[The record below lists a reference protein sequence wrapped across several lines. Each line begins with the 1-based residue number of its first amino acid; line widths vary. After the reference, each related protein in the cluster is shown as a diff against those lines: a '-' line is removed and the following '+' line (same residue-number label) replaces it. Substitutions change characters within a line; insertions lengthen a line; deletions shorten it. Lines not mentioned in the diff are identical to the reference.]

1 MEAELQQT
9 LDELCDDLLS
19 DAAAACD
26 QQSVLQSLTLLAL
39 KFPQAQRILGRS
51 LASHYNG
58 DNDTPVSSS
67 PVQRRTN
74 RELPAKL
81 SVLAKRFL
89 YRRETAHSTI
99 ALLATLAH
107 GSPFNQQRIVRSVT
121 GVRITRPSIEDP
133 ALDVRT
139 TVFDAGKIKKKTKK
153 TKSQQ
158 SLVLYALTVPDSV
171 KGAFRQWRKRQKLL
185 QNHRIPSGA
194 PPEQGGVPKPCH
206 CNECL
211 GAEQFLPTWQLHFQD
226 LGRWRKDPAA
236 DGETSLSNQSCSLTS
251 NVFFRVFL
259 QDFRLCTHDPVVQI
273 EESGGDK
280 KHLNV
285 FYFVPVTDAENN
297 TTTNTSSTYPPPA
310 FDPLQH
316 VCAIEI
322 APEIDVQEQCRSALA
337 LSLTQELPTGL
348 KGGTAYEAVSR
359 VVLLEGRAEL
369 SSCSHERFSRA
380 DASLADD
387 SAIPSTSAGAD
398 GGIAQFLAQVKNEAA
413 GEQVTRKKLEA
424 ALIANEY
431 DPGDSGAHT
440 NNETAQSPVSLSQ
453 LDYKIFRWVLE
464 FLEDDD
470 SVSLTILRSIMV
482 RPRESSL
489 VPLNQEVLTPE
500 RDAMDSNSDT
510 EIVEQPTPEAEAQTK
525 SSFSFQ
531 FTASVDT
538 RELVV
543 KCTIEDL
550 DPEQSSSQVFSA
562 SIPLEALFPQED
574 STSSAFFDPLSLLC
588 IEERELRAI
597 LTRCQVCFCNDP
609 PFSPLSV
616 PGTSI
621 HYLRAQQLPPQSQQ
635 DVDSYEDD
643 QDTQENNTLVECER
657 DAKKASSSA
666 SSSAPIPGLPDS
678 VASSLLAK
686 LEALVLSFN
695 TSSSSDNTKA
705 AFTTKFVDILS
716 LTIKSCNARITALA
730 TSQTIDGCH
739 TSEVHRKAGMERCRQ
754 CRDLLIQLGKK
765 AKLVLESSTHT
776 ANTSASDAL
785 ITADQLA
792 RISKLVR
799 KSVVQVQTQSQSV
812 HAWETPDVRVDKLH
826 LSRHVW
832 SSGVPDPEFY
842 RERDEQQREN
852 NKKQRQLTQQLMGK
866 HSKQQQQQ
874 QHQRT
879 YK

>member
-19 DAAAACD
+19 DAAAACN

-51 LASHYNG
+51 LASHYIG
-58 DNDTPVSSS
+58 DNDTPVSPS
-67 PVQRRTN
+67 PVQRRRTN

-81 SVLAKRFL
+81 SVLVKRFL

-99 ALLATLAH
+99 ALLAALAH

-133 ALDVRT
+133 ALNVRT

-158 SLVLYALTVPDSV
+158 MLVLYALTVPDSV
-171 KGAFRQWRKRQKLL
+171 KGAFKQWRKRQKLL

-226 LGRWRKDPAA
+226 LGQWRKDPEA
-236 DGETSLSNQSCSLTS
+236 DGETLLSNQSCSLTS

-259 QDFRLCTHDPVVQI
+259 QDFRLCTHDPVVQL
-273 EESGGDK
+273 EENDGDK

-297 TTTNTSSTYPPPA
+297 TTTSTSLTYPPPA

-322 APEIDVQEQCRSALA
+322 APEIDAQEQCRSALA
-337 LSLTQELPTGL
+337 LSLTQEPSTGL

-380 DASLADD
+380 DASLVDD

-398 GGIAQFLAQVKNEAA
+398 GGIAQFLAQIENEAA

-424 ALIANEY
+424 ALITNEY
-431 DPGDSGAHT
+431 DPEDGGEHAND
-440 NNETAQSPVSLSQ
+440 ETVRGPMSLSQ

-482 RPRESSL
+482 RPRESSF
-489 VPLNQEVLTPE
+489 VPLDQEALTPE
-500 RDAMDSNSDT
+500 RDAMDSDSDT
-510 EIVEQPTPEAEAQTK
+510 EAVEQPTPKAEAQTT
-525 SSFSFQ
+525 SSFNFQ

-543 KCTIEDL
+543 KCTSDDL
-550 DPEQSSSQVFSA
+550 DLKQSSSQVFSA
-562 SIPLEALFPQED
+562 SVPLEILFPEED
-574 STSSAFFDPLSLLC
+574 STSFAFFDPLSLLC

-609 PFSPLSV
+609 PSPPLSV
-616 PGTSI
+616 PGTLV

-643 QDTQENNTLVECER
+643 HDTQETDTLAEYER
-657 DAKKASSSA
+657 DAKKASSS
-666 SSSAPIPGLPDS
+666 SSSAPISGLPDS
-678 VASSLLAK
+678 IASSLLAK

-695 TSSSSDNTKA
+695 ISSSSDNTKA

-730 TSQTIDGCH
+730 TSQVIDGYH

-765 AKLVLESSTHT
+765 VKLVLESSTHT
-776 ANTSASDAL
+776 AHTSASDAL

-852 NKKQRQLTQQLMGK
+852 KKKQRQLTQQLMGK
-866 HSKQQQQQ
+866 HNKYQQQQQ
-874 QHQRT
+874 RT